1 VEEQIK
7 RLNAEYGLGLSQEEI
22 ELVARQAAKAEQLFR
37 LLQEVDLTN
46 VMPILKLDR
55 KSTRLPAK

>member
-7 RLNAEYGLGLSQEEI
+7 KLNAEYGLGLSQEEI

-55 KSTRLPAK
+55 KSRN